1 MRTANTGLM
10 LTAHLVLLQT
20 SPKEAHGH
28 QLVRSFTQ
36 ESLPLKLC
44 LITSSQPDITT
55 TKALL

>member
-1 MRTANTGLM
+1 MEKQAQV
-10 LTAHLVLLQT
+10 LT
-20 SPKEAHGH
+20 HGH
-28 QLVRSFTQ
+28 QLVSFTQ

>member
-1 MRTANTGLM
+1 MEKQAQV
-10 LTAHLVLLQT
+10 LT
-20 SPKEAHGH
+20 HGH